1 VDALNTVAVDA
12 EKRARP
18 PRWHAHGWNR
28 AGVYRA
34 CAAAAAALPR
44 PARLALASW
53 LAGRFA
59 HRFTA
64 ERAAVEAS
72 LARIVPEA
80 DASGR
85 ARLVDQVFR
94 NFARCF
100 ADLVSANRRADDA
113 SRLLARVDG
122 AEGFEAAARA
132 GRGFV
137 VLTAHVGNWE
147 LAGRLLAGR
156 TARPVH
162 VVMAPERDAAVAG
175 FLRRA
180 DAPVRFVTLGPPTVA
195 VQLVAALR
203 RGEIVALQGD
213 RALGTRG
220 DAPCAFFGAEARFPL
235 GPFVLARAGGVPVIP
250 VFCLLEADLRYAVT
264 AEEPIVVGEGGE
276 SAALGR
282 WVATLERVVRR
293 NPDQWFNFYDVWSP
307 GPAR

>member
-1 VDALNTVAVDA
+1 MDALNAVAL
-12 EKRARP
+12 EPGERAQP

-34 CAAAAAALPR
+34 CALAAAALPR
-44 PARLALASW
+44 RARLALASW
-53 LAGRFA
+53 LAARLA

-64 ERAAVEAS
+64 ERAAIEAS

-80 DASGR
+80 GGE
-85 ARLVDQVFR
+85 ARVRLADEVFR
-94 NFARCF
+94 HFALCF
-100 ADLVSANRRADDA
+100 ADLVSANRRASLA
-113 SRLLARVDG
+113 ARLLARVDG
-122 AEGFEAAARA
+122 AERFEAAARA

-156 TARPVH
+156 TARPVY
-162 VVMAPERDAAVAG
+162 VVMAPEPNAAVAR
-175 FLRRA
+175 FLRPA
-180 DAPVRFVTLGPPTVA
+180 DAPVRFVTLGSPTLA
-195 VQLVAALR
+195 VELVAALR

-220 DAPCAFFGAEARFPL
+220 DAACEFFGAEAHFPL

-250 VFCLLEADLRYAVT
+250 VFCLLEPDRRYAVT
-264 AEEPIVVGEGGE
+264 VAEPIVVNGGGE
-276 SAALGR
+276 RAALAR
-282 WVATLERVVRR
+282 WVATLEGVVRR
-293 NPDQWFNFYDVWSP
+293 HPEQWFNFYDVWSS